1 MIRRWL
7 RFRLRTMLALVALA
21 AVVLS
26 VREQADRG
34 STRYWSRVVGR
45 DSAAYKRWEA
55 ARSLAVAFEA
65 DARVAVAALIR
76 SLRDPSDLV
85 RRTSAAGLSRFPA
98 EAERIIPALCEAIR
112 HRDESTSLAA
122 LGTIAQLNDLVP
134 GSRFAAIPSLMALLD
149 DPRPRVRLRAAAVLG
164 DLGMARRISGR
175 VARDLANPSAAIR
188 LEAVRTL
195 RGLGPD
201 ACRDEWRSLMP
212 LRKDADGEILVE
224 VATAIRPTHPIEA
237 MMALA
242 RASGIPDNRV
252 STAAR
257 EAIFDIGVTANVA
270 SALAAMVDGTVLR
283 DRLGA
288 MRALNQIAAWR
299 PLNPTEPGTVE
310 VVSSMARALD
320 DPDESI
326 RLEAASSLGSVGV
339 GSQKAADAMARR
351 LTFEPDPRAR
361 RLLDSGL
368 RKLRP
373 RPAP

>member
-1 MIRRWL
+1 
-7 RFRLRTMLALVALA
+7 
-21 AVVLS
+21 
-26 VREQADRG
+26 
-34 STRYWSRVVGR
+34 
-45 DSAAYKRWEA
+45 
-55 ARSLAVAFEA
+55 
-65 DARVAVAALIR
+65 
-76 SLRDPSDLV
+76 
-85 RRTSAAGLSRFPA
+85 
-98 EAERIIPALCEAIR
+98 
-112 HRDESTSLAA
+112 
-122 LGTIAQLNDLVP
+122 
-134 GSRFAAIPSLMALLD
+134 
-149 DPRPRVRLRAAAVLG
+149 
-164 DLGMARRISGR
+164 
-175 VARDLANPSAAIR
+175 
-188 LEAVRTL
+188 
-195 RGLGPD
+195 
-201 ACRDEWRSLMP
+201 MP
-212 LRKDADGEILVE
+212 LLKDADGEILVE

-288 MRALNQIAAWR
+288 MRALNQIAVWR